1 MSKFDST
8 LAEAAYAVAG
18 HGFAEDE
25 FGSVQ
30 DIGWN
35 AVVVVSSTV
44 LLNLGEDLD
53 LIDRLTDEFPD
64 TLRDGYLVW
73 VREDSQGFVSVV
85 EYGSD
90 SGLRS
95 GSDLVNEAFD
105 KARDEF
111 DLMPTY
117 GDLYA

>member
-1 MSKFDST
+1 MSKFDDT

-18 HGFAEDE
+18 HGFTEDE
-25 FGSVQ
+25 FGTVD

-35 AVVVVSSTV
+35 AVVVVSPTI
-44 LLNLGEDLD
+44 LLNLGETEIRDAYENLHGNDDL
-53 LIDRLTDEFPD
+53 
-64 TLRDGYLVW
+64 LVW

-95 GSDLVNEAFD
+95 GTDLVNEAFD